1 MKPTKSEEIISN
13 IAAQVLFSEISAS
26 QNITQRKKIYGV
38 SKEIL
43 ASKNITIR
51 SSDIYKHV
59 TPKHPIAIYFSIQIY
74 KKSQE

>member
-51 SSDIYKHV
+51 
-59 TPKHPIAIYFSIQIY
+59 
-74 KKSQE
+74 KKGKANENVN